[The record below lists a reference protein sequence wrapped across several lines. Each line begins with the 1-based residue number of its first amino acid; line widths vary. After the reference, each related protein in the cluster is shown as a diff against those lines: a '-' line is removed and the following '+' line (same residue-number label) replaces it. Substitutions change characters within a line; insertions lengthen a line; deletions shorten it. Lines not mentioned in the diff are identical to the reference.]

1 MWLRPP
7 HRSGTDTLNPQGGR
21 QCSKLRNRHARV
33 RPSALQTSQCCPI
46 SLDQDWCPARSSAGR
61 RSRGAP
67 FGGKTLA
74 RRAIAWQHLDDPVDV
89 RTREQALFATT
100 GQDLVSCRR
109 SAQKLLAPLGIVDNN
124 SSESPPVFIY
134 QTIAAAW
141 NAERSMERTGAA
153 GLLNDEGHP
162 NRKSGTQWPLPHGA

>member
-1 MWLRPP
+1 MQQIAESACP
-7 HRSGTDTLNPQGGR
+7 ST
-21 QCSKLRNRHARV
+21 
-33 RPSALQTSQCCPI
+33 PSALLTSQCCPI
-46 SLDQDWCPARSSAGR
+46 SLIRIGVLLGHR
-61 RSRGAP
+61 R
-67 FGGKTLA
+67 KTLA
-74 RRAIAWQHLDDPVDV
+74 RRAIAWQRLDDPVDV

-162 NRKSGTQWPLPHGA
+162 NRKSGTQWPLPHGV